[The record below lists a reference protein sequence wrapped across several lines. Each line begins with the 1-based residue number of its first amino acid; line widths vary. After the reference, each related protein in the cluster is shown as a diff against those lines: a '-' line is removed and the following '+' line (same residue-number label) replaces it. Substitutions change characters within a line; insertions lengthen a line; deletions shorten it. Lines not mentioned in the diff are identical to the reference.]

1 MKRLKMKTILF
12 VSVILIG
19 LLINPSFFLVKAKK
33 DDNQEEIIILDE
45 TKINVDDSR
54 CFTVGDI
61 DGDGISEV
69 ITFKSFNKGSGFQ
82 WIINTYHK
90 DNEIW
95 FPVLSKN
102 YTEDVSEHIYKVD
115 IGNFDNDEAQEI
127 IIATWGETS
136 SKIIVF
142 DFDQKQ
148 KEFNIEVIYEFSV
161 FISDLEVQFNEDKLS
176 DSIYILF
183 SDNGDSVEQFKTN
196 VMSITREKNGRYV
209 SKIIFSEPK
218 IYWSLFT
225 IGRFIEQ
232 KSHKNQ
238 ILLYRYEVEDS
249 IKRPVVIKIINS
261 DNELL
266 MGDTNIGKYS
276 EIRDIMAWDRQR
288 TGVDELIMLETND
301 MGGNRHENKLFYFEF
316 NQKRLFEKEE
326 QLLNT
331 SKILN
336 QLDSGNLDG
345 NRDQLLILDPY
356 AGTVRYLS
364 AFDHYAVFLYTF
376 IFLPGWA
383 MVSLAFAQFAAL
395 YALDLNILVSFKG
408 SVFYTSSGSDAEDLL
423 GDLYQKVPES
433 TMEAHG
439 ADIVI
444 GVSEAPL
451 SNPFPQPV
459 GMGYRPPGND
469 RPYSI
474 IFPLLLGYDDHI
486 IAHEVGHNY
495 GLVPGID
502 PHCDNLFCIM
512 YFAAH
517 PLQTDFC
524 DICEN
529 SIDTTKFDPPPP
541 PPPPGGGCPFLYVF
555 DGTEYVGEGL
565 LDIHDVTGSDKVVI
579 HSLQTIPSEINNKI
593 HLRLTEH
600 PQTISYIDH
609 VRLYGRSENGQWVS
623 LHLESAIHSANG
635 EVRKLLRFSDDLK
648 VKELGADHNNG
659 VSETIDLEF
668 VTDGET
674 NFLEFR
680 MIIEGNNAIIK

>member
-1 MKRLKMKTILF
+1 MKTILF

-19 LLINPSFFLVKAKK
+19 LFINPSFFLVKAKK

-69 ITFKSFNKGSGFQ
+69 ITFKSFNKGSDFQ

-102 YTEDVSEHIYKVD
+102 YSEDVSEHIYKVD
-115 IGNFDNDEAQEI
+115 MGNFDYDNAQEI
-127 IIATWGETS
+127 IIATWGDTS
-136 SKIIVF
+136 SKVIVF

-148 KEFNIEVIYEFSV
+148 KEFKIEVIYEFSG
-161 FISDLEVQFNEDKLS
+161 FISDLEVEFNEDKLS

-183 SDNGDSVEQFKTN
+183 SDYGDSVEHFKTN
-196 VMSITREKNGRYV
+196 VLSITREKNGSYV
-209 SKIIFSEPK
+209 SEIIFSEPK

-249 IKRPVVIKIINS
+249 IKSPAVIKIITS

-266 MGDTNIGKYS
+266 VGDINIGKYS
-276 EIRDIMAWDRQR
+276 EIRDIMAWDRQK
-288 TGVDELIMLETND
+288 TDVDELIMLETND

-331 SKILN
+331 NKILN

-356 AGTVRYLS
+356 AGTVRYLI
-364 AFDHYAVFLYTF
+364 AWDHYAVFLYTF
-376 IFLPGWA
+376 IYFPGWA
-383 MVSLAFAQFAAL
+383 AVSLAFAQFVAL
-395 YALDLNILVSFKG
+395 YALDLNILVSSRG
-408 SVFYTSSGSDAEDLL
+408 SVFYTSYGSTSSALL
-423 GDLYQKVPES
+423 ADLYQKVPTS
-433 TMEAHG
+433 TRRYYG

-451 SNPFPQPV
+451 SDPFPQPV
-459 GMGYRPPGND
+459 GRAYRPPYSN

-474 IFPLLLGYDDHI
+474 IFPLLLGYDGNI

-495 GLVPGID
+495 GLHVGAD
-502 PHCDNLFCIM
+502 PHCDNFYCIM

-529 SIDTTKFDPPPP
+529 SIDPTKFDPPPP
-541 PPPPGGGCPFLYVF
+541 PPPGGGGCPFLYVF
-555 DGTEYVGEGL
+555 DGTEYIGEGL
-565 LDIHDVTGSDKVVI
+565 LDIHDVTGIDKVYI
-579 HSLQTIPSEINNKI
+579 HTLQTSPSQVNSKI
-593 HLRLTEH
+593 ILRLSEH
-600 PQTISYIDH
+600 PQTISDIDN
-609 VRLYGRSENGQWVS
+609 VRLYGRLENGQWVS
-623 LHLESAIHSANG
+623 LHLKSAIHSTIG
-635 EVRKLLRFSDDLK
+635 EVRKLLWFSDDLK
-648 VKELGADHNNG
+648 VEELGADYNNG

-668 VTDGET
+668 DTNGES

-680 MIIEGNNAIIK
+680 FVIEGNNMLIK